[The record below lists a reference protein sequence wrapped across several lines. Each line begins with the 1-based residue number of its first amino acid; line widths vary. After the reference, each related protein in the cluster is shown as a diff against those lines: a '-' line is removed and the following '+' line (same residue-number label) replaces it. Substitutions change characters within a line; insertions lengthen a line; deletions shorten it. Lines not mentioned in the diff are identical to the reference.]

1 MAGII
6 SPFLLK
12 RDLGGGPQGPLQ
24 GCGGSG
30 GFSGRDTPFAFG
42 CYSLKPRE
50 EVWLERRLGGSVTS
64 VMRMLDLLGVI
75 CTLLRI

>member
-30 GFSGRDTPFAFG
+30 GFSGRHPFCF
-42 CYSLKPRE
+42 
-50 EVWLERRLGGSVTS
+50 WMLELEAKRGGLAGEKTGRQCNIS
-64 VMRMLDLLGVI
+64 DENA
-75 CTLLRI
+75 